1 MHPTPPRSPKL
12 HGPQSAFAQELH
24 AEKYRGEGE
33 SFREAMQRIASALKD
48 DDLHY
53 RSFREVLLDMR
64 FLPAGRVQAA
74 MGSTRQTT
82 PYNCFVSGTIEDS
95 FVEGQGS
102 IMKRAEESAATMR
115 LGGGIGYDF
124 STLRPSGATIKKLN
138 SKSSGPL
145 AFMEIYDAICRCVAS
160 SSNRRG
166 AQMGVM
172 RVDHPDIEAFVR
184 SKQNQ
189 TRFRGF
195 NISVAVTDA
204 FMEAL
209 IAGRPF
215 QLKFNGEV
223 YKEVNPLM
231 LWETIMRST
240 WDWAEPGVLFIDRIN
255 AENNLAYCETIA
267 ATNPCGEQPLP
278 PYGACLLGSFNLTK
292 YATPRSFDLQG
303 FVEDIPI
310 VVRSMDNII
319 DRAIYP
325 LWEHQR
331 EAQSK
336 RRMGLGITGLANA
349 LEAQGTPYG
358 SADFLTEMQQILIV
372 LRDKSYEASI
382 ELAREKGPFPMLDR
396 AKYLESPFI
405 KRLPKH
411 IRDGIAKH
419 GIRNS
424 HLISIAPC
432 GTISMTADNV
442 SSGLE
447 PVWAYDVERQVVM
460 ADGPRLQRIEDYG
473 AAHYGVR
480 GRTSADVTA
489 QEHLAVLKAAVPFID
504 SSISKTCNV
513 PHTTTWED
521 FKDLY
526 LDAWRAGCKGLTT
539 FTVGGHRD
547 GLMVVAEGDAQEAD
561 TIRGLSPTSDEIVS
575 ACQIDTETG
584 RRECD

>member
-1 MHPTPPRSPKL
+1 MQ

-33 SFREAMQRIASALKD
+33 SFREAMQRIASALSD
-48 DDLHY
+48 GDAHY
-53 RSFREVLLDMR
+53 RSFREILLDMR
-64 FLPAGRVQAA
+64 MLPAGRVQAA
-74 MGSTRQTT
+74 MGSTRQVT

-95 FVEGQGS
+95 FVEGHGS
-102 IMKRAEESAATMR
+102 IMKRAEEAAATMR
-115 LGGGIGYDF
+115 VGGGIGYDF
-124 STLRPSGATIKKLN
+124 STLRPNGAHIRKLN

-160 SSNRRG
+160 ASNRRG
-166 AQMGVM
+166 AQMGVL

-184 SKQNQ
+184 SKQNR
-189 TRFRGF
+189 TRFSGF

-204 FMEAL
+204 FMQAL
-209 IAGRPF
+209 VAERPF
-215 QLKFNGEV
+215 PLTFNGEV
-223 YKEVNPLM
+223 YKEVNPAT

-255 AENNLAYCETIA
+255 ADNNLAYCETIA

-292 YATPRSFDLQG
+292 YATPRNFDWHG
-303 FVEDIPI
+303 FKEDIPI
-310 VVRSMDNII
+310 VVRAMDNII

-325 LWEHQR
+325 LWEHQQ

-358 SADFLTEMQQILIV
+358 SPDFLTEMQQILMV
-372 LRDKSYEASI
+372 LRDTVYETSI
-382 ELAREKGPFPMLDR
+382 QLAKEKGQFPMLDR

-405 KRLPKH
+405 KRLPKYL
-411 IRDGIAKH
+411 REGIAEN

-424 HLISIAPC
+424 HLLSIAPT

-447 PVWAYDVERQVVM
+447 PVWAYAVERQIM
-460 ADGPRLQRIEDYG
+460 MESGPRIERIEDYG
-473 AAHYGVR
+473 AAHFGVK
-480 GRTSADVTA
+480 GRTSKDVTA
-489 QEHLAVLKAAVPFID
+489 KEHLAVLLAAAPFVD

-513 PHTTTWED
+513 PASTPWED
-521 FKDLY
+521 FKRLY
-526 LDAWRAGCKGLTT
+526 LEAWRGGCKGLTT
-539 FTVGGHRD
+539 YTVGGQREGIMAVAED
-547 GLMVVAEGDAQEAD
+547 DTTSDTDEVVA
-561 TIRGLSPTSDEIVS
+561 
-575 ACQIDTETG
+575 ACRIDSETG
-584 RRECD
+584 RKECD